1 MGTREIRHRPLD
13 QWHYIRA
20 LVVMRHV
27 GDHQRHGSCVNA
39 ANGSHKKSPPH
50 SILFST
56 AYTPCLCCRLWLYTT
71 EFTDSLNHKPSIAN
85 SLGKRI
91 YIIISMA
98 CWLNGVILFIFKKG
112 YIYLSIEFIAFHDSL
127 YLSYNSNY

>member
-50 SILFST
+50 SIL
-56 AYTPCLCCRLWLYTT
+56 YCLY
-71 EFTDSLNHKPSIAN
+71 SL
-85 SLGKRI
+85 SLLQAMI
-91 YIIISMA
+91 
-98 CWLNGVILFIFKKG
+98 V
-112 YIYLSIEFIAFHDSL
+112 
-127 YLSYNSNY
+127 YNRVY